1 MAVAVAVLCGGCV
14 GRQSKEASVA
24 PVAQVGSEYNQ
35 HQDQIAAVEPW
46 EESWWRSFND
56 TVLDALIE
64 DGLESNFD
72 LQSFVYR
79 IEQATALARQ
89 SGARLFPTID
99 LSASDRYEWDDL
111 IATGENKDRDERTA
125 IGGTLRWE
133 LDLFGRLSAARRA
146 RVLQQE
152 ASVQDWLDARLMLSG
167 VIAETYFETKEQK
180 RQLEVIFEQIEI
192 NESLLKLTTLRFG
205 QGQSSIVDVLQQ
217 QEQLDE
223 TKARVPQTE
232 ARIAQ
237 LEYTLDVLLGKAPGE
252 GDRVKASN
260 FAKLPPMPAVGIP
273 ADLLQRRPDL
283 RAAEKRL
290 LALDERLGEAFA
302 DQLPSIVIGGG
313 VDWRGDPRLGEAIRS
328 AYASLSAPLFAA
340 GERRVEVRLRR
351 AEFEEGLAHY
361 TEQFVNAVLEVESIL
376 VLERKL
382 LERLELEEKQLYNAQ
397 RLLTEA
403 RNRFSQGLTDYLP
416 VFTSLNIVQNLERQI
431 VSARRDVLSARISLH
446 RALGGPIAP
455 PESVATLSSQ

>member
-205 QGQSSIVDVLQQ
+205 QGQSSIVK
-217 QEQLDE
+217 
-223 TKARVPQTE
+223 TSCNSK
-232 ARIAQ
+232 
-237 LEYTLDVLLGKAPGE
+237 
-252 GDRVKASN
+252 SN
-260 FAKLPPMPAVGIP
+260 WMRLRPAC
-273 ADLLQRRPDL
+273 RRPKPVL
-283 RAAEKRL
+283 PSWNTRWMSCW
-290 LALDERLGEAFA
+290 ERLQGKGIALKRRT
-302 DQLPSIVIGGG
+302 LPSFPQC
-313 VDWRGDPRLGEAIRS
+313 RQLG
-328 AYASLSAPLFAA
+328 
-340 GERRVEVRLRR
+340 
-351 AEFEEGLAHY
+351 
-361 TEQFVNAVLEVESIL
+361 
-376 VLERKL
+376 
-382 LERLELEEKQLYNAQ
+382 
-397 RLLTEA
+397 
-403 RNRFSQGLTDYLP
+403 SQPTCCSED
-416 VFTSLNIVQNLERQI
+416 
-431 VSARRDVLSARISLH
+431 RI
-446 RALGGPIAP
+446 
-455 PESVATLSSQ
+455 